1 MPNDGDMPTDAP
13 SQNLTAAAVCEEFG
27 CDRSTLSRW
36 VKEGFIEP
44 AFQFPGARGAF
55 LFSPAEVR
63 RVAPLAAERLAAKR
77 GVA

>member
-1 MPNDGDMPTDAP
+1 MPNDGDMPHNAP
-13 SQNLTAAAVCEEFG
+13 STNLTSAAVCEEYG

-44 AFQFPGARGAF
+44 AIQFPGQRGPF
-55 LFSPAEVR
+55 LFSPDEVR
-63 RVAPLAAERLAAKR
+63 RVAPLAAERLAKKR